1 MSQSND
7 RIGYQVVEFPSAKQ
21 FESHSRLMQQL
32 GRKCLVAVVLFSGI
46 AFGQEKPV
54 EKAIS
59 TGTIRGKVTYVA
71 DPKRPW
77 RLGRYYIRNAQTGEL
92 AEAVVAITVRGPK
105 ATDQVR
111 EVETLVVDQKDFQ
124 FTPETLAIRAGDR
137 VRFLNS
143 DDHTHNVKTSHPE
156 HSFNVTMPV
165 GSEHVETF
173 KTATGIKQ
181 PFLIDCVFH
190 SAMRSWIFVFD
201 HPWFQVTGKDG
212 SFSLENVPKG
222 EYRLEVVHPAGGLRA
237 RQSIQVVAGKTVEVG
252 VKLMSIGESP

>member
-1 MSQSND
+1 MSQNKD
-7 RIGYQVVEFPSAKQ
+7 KIGYEVVKFLSVKQ
-21 FESHSRLMQQL
+21 GEIQTRLILQL
-32 GRKCLVAVVLFSGI
+32 GRTSFVAMVLFSGLV
-46 AFGQEKPV
+46 FGQEKPI
-54 EKAIS
+54 EKAVA
-59 TGTIRGKVTYVA
+59 TGTVRGKVTYVA

-77 RLGRYYIRNAQTGEL
+77 RLGRYYIRNAKTGEL
-92 AEAVVAITVRGPK
+92 AEAVVAITARGLK
-105 ATDQVR
+105 APDQVR
-111 EVETLVVDQKDFQ
+111 EVETPVVDQKDFQ

-212 SFSLENVPKG
+212 SFSLENVPEG
-222 EYRLEVVHPAGGLRA
+222 EYRLEVVHPAGSLRT
-237 RQSIQVVAGKTVEVG
+237 RQSIGLGSPRYVADSAGSSFFG
-252 VKLMSIGESP
+252 PAL